1 MMGPCTR
8 PAGKPRLT
16 SLSQGGASVCQT
28 AGISAA
34 GGQSIGSTEVVH
46 GRVALGLVHPDP

>member
-8 PAGKPRLT
+8 PAGEPRPT

-34 GGQSIGSTEVVH
+34 GGQSIGSVEVMH
-46 GRVALGLVHPDP
+46 GLVALGLVHPDP